1 MSTTFHLVRHGLKER
16 RIGDVSSLPKGLYK
30 PKPQHFILP
39 ELSFPLL
46 KSLPAHFNGPEKLQV

>member
-16 RIGDVSSLPKGLYK
+16 RIGDVSLTSKGFYK

-39 ELSFPLL
+39 ELPILLL
-46 KSLPAHFNGPEKLQV
+46 KS